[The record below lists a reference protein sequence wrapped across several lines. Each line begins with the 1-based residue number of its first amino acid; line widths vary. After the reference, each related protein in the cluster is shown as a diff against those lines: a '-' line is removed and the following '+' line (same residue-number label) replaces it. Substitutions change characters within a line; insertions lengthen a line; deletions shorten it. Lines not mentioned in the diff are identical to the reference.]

1 MSEEIN
7 QSEINENLF
16 DDFTPVTYEEWVVA
30 AEKALKGAPF
40 DSKMMTKT
48 YEEITLKPIYRQE
61 ELGEG
66 AFADSM
72 PGSAPFVR
80 SSKVDGYIKKPWLIA
95 QECDQAKAEDVNVI
109 LKIELERGLQAI
121 YLKLDTASFLGQDP
135 DTAKTEDIFNKG
147 VSLSSLKDLEKVFF
161 DIDIKALPLR
171 IHCGASSIP
180 MLSLFYAFNEK
191 QKKDSK
197 KLTGCIA
204 ADPIGVLAKSGTL
217 NDDLTSL
224 YDQMASSIKWASEH
238 APEMRTVLVDV
249 SCYHDAGANAI
260 QELAF
265 AIATAVEYAKQ
276 MAQRGIEFAVFAKH
290 MQFAFSV
297 GANMF
302 MELAKIRALRLL
314 WSQVCNAYDCLGEE
328 CAANIHVRTSFFT
341 KTIYDPYVNLLRTTT
356 ESFAAAVGGVDSMHV
371 GPLDEIIRRGDL
383 FSRRISR
390 NTQIMLQRECNLLQP
405 IDPAGGSWYIETITE
420 ELAKRA
426 WELFTKVENDGGIVS
441 ALEKELPQKEAE
453 KTYASRVA
461 SISKRKNV
469 IVGTNSYANLGEKL
483 LEEEK
488 LPSAKELDERKQ
500 EVATYKKAQ
509 DANKCKESLKA
520 LKDVKEK
527 SSQEILAT
535 AIKAVLAGA
544 TLGEVTSTLQ
554 NKAIGQLKIRPLTLH
569 RNAEVFEN
577 LRQTTEKYVAKTGN
591 NVRIFS
597 ANMGPIPQHKG
608 RADFSRGFFEV
619 GAFEVI
625 GNDGFQTVEEVAEA
639 AVKAKPDVVVICS
652 TDKTYPELVP
662 PLAKMLKEKIN
673 GVKIFLAGQAP
684 ADMREIYIEAGV
696 DDFVFKGADCY
707 KILSDLQARK
717 GMTA

>member
-1 MSEEIN
+1 
-7 QSEINENLF
+7 
-16 DDFTPVTYEEWVVA
+16 
-30 AEKALKGAPF
+30 
-40 DSKMMTKT
+40 
-48 YEEITLKPIYRQE
+48 
-61 ELGEG
+61 
-66 AFADSM
+66 
-72 PGSAPFVR
+72 
-80 SSKVDGYIKKPWLIA
+80 
-95 QECDQAKAEDVNVI
+95 
-109 LKIELERGLQAI
+109 
-121 YLKLDTASFLGQDP
+121 
-135 DTAKTEDIFNKG
+135 
-147 VSLSSLKDLEKVFF
+147 
-161 DIDIKALPLR
+161 
-171 IHCGASSIP
+171 

-276 MAQRGIEFAVFAKH
+276 MAQRGIEFAVLAKH

-302 MELAKIRALRLL
+302 MELGKIRALRLL